1 MKLFGFFNKN
11 NNMNM
16 ILVLFIPLI
25 ICGVSIVAY
34 KNEDSVKYFTVKN
47 IDPLEYSLDHLQPF
61 IAVAKFTDSETHS
74 SNFGQLFVETNG
86 TLSDDYQGFAAGFA
100 EGYLTAER
108 TFQHAYNMMCQVDCS
123 GIAPPEVAIFFEE
136 QNAWIR
142 SEIALNKDSDAMW
155 SFMSFLVHQFDGLVA
170 GRHI

>member
-1 MKLFGFFNKN
+1 
-11 NNMNM
+11 M
-16 ILVLFIPLI
+16 IALVLFIPLI
-25 ICGVSIVAY
+25 ICGVSVAY
-34 KNEDSVKYFTVKN
+34 KEKESVRYITVKN
-47 IDPLEYSLDHLQPF
+47 IDPLEYSLEDHLVTTTEPF
-61 IAVAKFTDSETHS
+61 IAVATFTDSETHS

-123 GIAPPEVAIFFEE
+123 GTAPPEVATFFEE

-142 SEIALNKDSDAMW
+142 SEIALNKDTDAMW

-170 GRHI
+170 GINYK